1 MGCCFNGDGF
11 AQEQAKLLA
20 RAADEVVFS
29 YDSDAAGQR
38 ATVRAVSIAKE
49 AGLKVRVLIV
59 PDGKDPDEFVRKHGK
74 DAYLRLIE
82 TAVSGIEFQMQY
94 VISQN
99 NVSNLAG
106 KVEAVSN
113 ILPFL
118 LECKMKLRLH
128 SISKRWPNV

>member
-1 MGCCFNGDGF
+1 M
-11 AQEQAKLLA
+11 
-20 RAADEVVFS
+20 
-29 YDSDAAGQR
+29 
-38 ATVRAVSIAKE
+38 
-49 AGLKVRVLIV
+49 

-118 LECKMKLRLH
+118 LECKM
-128 SISKRWPNV
+128 N